1 MKVLERERG
10 NWGSTLTPA
19 PVRLWKAG

>member
-1 MKVLERERG
+1 MKVLGRERG